1 MSPLLRDELRIVLS
15 PDQVLLARIGRSVG
29 WRGLRRQVLEKRIL
43 SCAAHAAGEGQGS
56 ATAPWGAALQAVES
70 ALGGNAGRKAF
81 ATVILSNHFMRY
93 VLLPWSDVPATEEE
107 EMAYA
112 RHTFRQA
119 YGEAAEGWELRL
131 SPGGVG
137 QSQLACAVDKR
148 LPEALRSLF
157 GRAGIALVSIQP
169 HLMAA
174 CNACHSGLAGRTA
187 WFALLEP
194 GNLCLALLRH
204 GGWESVRSM
213 RMNGD
218 GRVALPLMLE
228 REANLAAS
236 ATAVDEVM
244 LCAPWLADVQLSA
257 SRRWKFRRL
266 RPRLRAGIAEPDP
279 RFAIALSGCA

>member
-1 MSPLLRDELRIVLS
+1 LFRDELRIVLT
-15 PDQVLLARIGRSVG
+15 PEQVLLARIGRSIG
-29 WRGLRRQVLEKRIL
+29 WRGLGRRVLEKQVL

-56 ATAPWGAALQAVES
+56 APAQWGAALQAVEA
-70 ALGGNAGRKAF
+70 ALAGKAGRKAC

-131 SPGGVG
+131 SPGRIGRP
-137 QSQLACAVDKR
+137 QLASAVDKR
-148 LPEALRSLF
+148 LLEALRSLF
-157 GRAGIALVSIQP
+157 GRAGIVLVSIQP

-174 CNACHSGLAGRTA
+174 YNACHSSLEGRSAWLA
-187 WFALLEP
+187 LVEP
-194 GNLCLALLRH
+194 GSLCLALLRQ

-213 RMNGD
+213 RMDGD

-228 REANLAAS
+228 REANLAES
-236 ATAVDEVM
+236 AAAVNEVM
-244 LCAPWLADVQLSA
+244 LWAPWLAGAQLPA
-257 SRRWKFRRL
+257 SRRWKFRKL
-266 RPRLRAGIAEPDP
+266 QPRLPAGIAPVSDP